1 MRAAVRDRTRQGCGG
16 TGRLDAM
23 EITIPR
29 QVGLCVR
36 AARKEQGLTQRELAR
51 SAGVS
56 ERLVLALELG
66 DAPGIQL
73 DKLMSVTQALGIR
86 LFAEPP
92 LRVAG
97 QAMWETPVMNVP
109 SAADA
114 AKADGVVKTGERL
127 ASVDTDGGLATAGEA
142 AGTADSDQF
151 DMLDRYRSLY
161 AELARAT
168 REGGV
173 S

>member
-127 ASVDTDGGLATAGEA
+127 ASVDTGGGSTAGEA

-151 DMLDRYRSLY
+151 DMLGRYRSLY

>member
-1 MRAAVRDRTRQGCGG
+1 MRRAARRRHDASNDRKRQ
-16 TGRLDAM
+16 
-23 EITIPR
+23 
-29 QVGLCVR
+29 CVR
-36 AARKEQGLTQRELAR
+36 AARREQGLTQRELAR
-51 SAGVS
+51 RAGVS

-97 QAMWETPVMNVP
+97 QTTGETPVINAP

-114 AKADGVVKTGERL
+114 AKTDGAVKTGERL
-127 ASVDTDGGLATAGEA
+127 ASVATGGGSTAGEA
-142 AGTADSDQF
+142 VGTASDQF
-151 DMLDRYRSLY
+151 DMLGRYRSLY